1 MKRAYQ
7 KPHLEIESFVLT
19 QQITSCSYLKIGFSD
34 KACVE
39 NDTDSTEKMM
49 RLALTGVFSDGCELP
64 PIFAPEGDDGICYH
78 TSINMAFTS

>member
-19 QQITSCSYLKIGFSD
+19 QQITSCSFLKIGFSD
-34 KACVE
+34 KACVD
-39 NDTDSTEKMM
+39 NDKDSTEQMR
-49 RLALTGVFSDGCELP
+49 RLALIGVFSDGCENP

>member
-1 MKRAYQ
+1 MKRTYQ

-19 QQITSCSYLKIGFSD
+19 QQITSCSYLKIGFNDGDCVDKDSD
-34 KACVE
+34 A
-39 NDTDSTEKMM
+39 TEKMK
-49 RLALTGVFSDGCELP
+49 RLAASGIFSDGCLTP